1 MKYLILFIL
10 LQTTIKSF
18 SQTKETRYLTL
29 PTSPQLSNFYVSYN
43 LHDYDWSKKD
53 SIISILVSEKVHRKS
68 MVLSV
73 FMSKNYTNVS
83 MDNIKNS
90 AILSIENFSDSL
102 SKYNYPFSRKYNF
115 KMLYK
120 DRDRYFIH
128 DAVIHGTVEIER

>member
-18 SQTKETRYLTL
+18 SQNKETRYLTL

-53 SIISILVSEKVHRKS
+53 SIISILVSEKVHRQS

-83 MDNIKNS
+83 MDNRKNS

>member
-18 SQTKETRYLTL
+18 SQNKETRYLTL

-43 LHDYDWSKKD
+43 LHDYDWSKND
-53 SIISILVSEKVHRKS
+53 SVISIVISEKVRKQG
-68 MVLSV
+68 MVLTV
-73 FMSKNYTNVS
+73 FMSKGYTNVS
-83 MDNIKNS
+83 TDQIENA
-90 AILSIENFSDSL
+90 AILSVENFSDSL

-120 DRDRYFIH
+120 DRDRCYIH
-128 DAVIHGTVEIER
+128 DAIIHGTVEIER

>member
-1 MKYLILFIL
+1 
-10 LQTTIKSF
+10 
-18 SQTKETRYLTL
+18 
-29 PTSPQLSNFYVSYN
+29 

-53 SIISILVSEKVHRKS
+53 SIISILVSEKVHRQS

>member
-18 SQTKETRYLTL
+18 SQNKETRYLTL